1 MAKLPKE
8 VTNLIDVVTDEDHE
22 SVKKGSQLKLGMLYL
37 WVYDAKHKSSLPVWD
52 KLPLVVL
59 LGVPH
64 GKYITGI
71 NLHYIPYLRRIQ
83 FIKSIQ
89 KKGGKVKYDDI
100 AKAWK
105 EAKIPQ
111 AYVALSIRKYLVSHI
126 KSNIKIFE
134 DDDDQMRIV
143 KNVLPMFEK
152 QNMNTVYRNIEKE
165 LAKQRKKSKGKTK

>member
-8 VTNLIDVVTDEDHE
+8 VTALIDVVTDEDHE
-22 SVKKGSQLKLGMLYL
+22 SVKSGSQLKLGMLYL
-37 WVYDAKHKSSLPVWD
+37 YVYDAKHKSTLPVWD

-64 GKYITGI
+64 GKYLTGI
-71 NLHYIPYLRRIQ
+71 NLHYIPYIKRIQ
-83 FIKSIQ
+83 FMKAIQ

-105 EAKIPQ
+105 EAKIPA
-111 AYVALSIRKYLVSHI
+111 AYAALAIRKYLVNHI

-134 DDDDQMRIV
+134 DADDQMKIV

-152 QNMNTVYRNIEKE
+152 QSMNTVYKNIEKE
-165 LAKQRKKSKGKTK
+165 LAKQRKKSRAKKK